1 MRREELEQL
10 LTNAGIAEPKDLVDK
25 IMAAN
30 GADISKVRG
39 EIDVLNA
46 KYAKYD
52 EYKAQAE
59 GKQAEIDKAVEE
71 AKNAAKTEYE
81 KKLEGERTA
90 DKRKRAKEKA
100 YTGFTDEQKGIFDAF
115 IKEEDLK
122 LSEDGES
129 FSNFDELSKTVKEK
143 YKTLFPVDPSGNNRK
158 AGLGGDD
165 GETGSK
171 GVDEYAA
178 LRKIR

>member
-1 MRREELEQL
+1 MKREELEQL

-25 IMAAN
+25 IMASN
-30 GADISKVRG
+30 GADTSKVRG
-39 EIDVLNA
+39 EIDALNA

-100 YTGFTDEQKGIFDAF
+100 YTGLTEEQKGIFDAF
-115 IKEEDLK
+115 IKDEDLK

-129 FSNFDELSKTVKEK
+129 FSNFDELSKSVKEK
-143 YKTLFPVDPSGNNRK
+143 YKTLFPADGTKQK
-158 AGLGGDD
+158 AGLGDEG
-165 GETGSK
+165 GTGK
-171 GVDEYAA
+171 GADEFAD